1 MAEKFG
7 PIAAGVVRREN
18 DPRRVV
24 AFPGKEWREER
35 AKLVNSTDPIDFA
48 VSYDPKTLHKEV
60 DRRVD
65 AKKSPATSAED
76 SGSLKDTVVKGLS
89 KASRFI
95 GLTD

>member
-18 DPRRVV
+18 DPRRVI

-48 VSYDPKTLHKEV
+48 VSYDPKSLHKEV
-60 DRRVD
+60 DRRID
-65 AKKSPATSAED
+65 AKKSPATAAED
-76 SGSLKDTVVKGLS
+76 SGSIRDTVAKGLS
-89 KASRFI
+89 KASRFM
-95 GLTD
+95 GLTE

>member
-18 DPRRVV
+18 DPRRVI

-48 VSYDPKTLHKEV
+48 ISYDPTSLHKEV
-60 DRRVD
+60 DRRID
-65 AKKSPATSAED
+65 AKKAPATAAED
-76 SGSLKDTVVKGLS
+76 SGSIRDTVAKGLS
-89 KASRFI
+89 KASRFM
-95 GLTD
+95 GLTE